1 MEGRCFS
8 FLPLC
13 YMYLFAKGIPLMI
26 FFFLSVTVFFFPFP
40 CGKRLYSCTLRW
52 KIPHVLFTCV
62 FPNFRSTTIFSH
74 TFKSMNIG
82 TTYFWCVT
90 QFSYVSLFYWLSNIV
105 LTNRLCCSLL
115 PQNSVG
121 DILVNVW
128 RFLIWRVWS
137 FQHLAKSRY
146 TLAGTSG
153 IFPFSFSPLSF
164 SAGKYFWD
172 CHRFYQTSYS
182 ILFQSGTW
190 LLTDPFISI

>member
-1 MEGRCFS
+1 MLHFS
-8 FLPLC
+8 FQIYDFPEKLVCWGFINPWQSAILINGRK
-13 YMYLFAKGIPLMI
+13 ML
-26 FFFLSVTVFFFPFP
+26 FFFSSIVLSVSLCQRYSTDDFLLFFPLLFSFCPFP

-62 FPNFRSTTIFSH
+62 YPNFRSTTIFSH

-90 QFSYVSLFYWLSNIV
+90 QFSYVWLFYWLSNIV
-105 LTNRLCCSLL
+105 LTHGLCCSLL

-137 FQHLAKSRY
+137 FQHLAKSR
-146 TLAGTSG
+146 
-153 IFPFSFSPLSF
+153 
-164 SAGKYFWD
+164 
-172 CHRFYQTSYS
+172 
-182 ILFQSGTW
+182 
-190 LLTDPFISI
+190 